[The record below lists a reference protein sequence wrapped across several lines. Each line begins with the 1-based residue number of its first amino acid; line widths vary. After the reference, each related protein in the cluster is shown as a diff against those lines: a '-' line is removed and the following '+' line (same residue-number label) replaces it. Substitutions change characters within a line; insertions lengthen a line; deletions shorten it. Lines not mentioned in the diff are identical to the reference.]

1 MNLGQLEEF
10 LPEVSIEDQVKV
22 GLGWSSQQKRD
33 DKKRVWE
40 TFTIGSLQGNEGQP
54 TTGVNEIKENGTTTV
69 SKETALA
76 TSGEN
81 KDDAEEEEEE
91 LEEWEIEAERRF
103 QDSDTD
109 EAPSLPAPAVKKAP
123 VKAKVVEPEPVMK
136 KVNPILE
143 SATASQPTEQDQVK
157 RRRKTWAR
165 K

>member
-1 MNLGQLEEF
+1 M
-10 LPEVSIEDQVKV
+10 PEVSIEDQVKV

-54 TTGVNEIKENGTTTV
+54 TTVANGVKGNGTTTA

-76 TSGEN
+76 ASGEN
-81 KDDAEEEEEE
+81 KDDAEEEEE

-123 VKAKVVEPEPVMK
+123 VKAKAVEPEPVMK
-136 KVNPILE
+136 KVNPVLE
-143 SATASQPTEQDQVK
+143 STTASQSTEQDQVK
-157 RRRKTWAR
+157 RRLKTWAR